1 MTKFI
6 PTLLLVPI
14 YSLAAGVAYP
24 ADVPDGPM
32 RLAAISAPLRANS
45 AVVAPDAQ
53 GTFESR
59 TTDLSSTQ
67 AQDPQ
72 QAVALSDMDEVQAV
86 AIVTASFP
94 SQMSFGTHVSH
105 AGLGALYWAA
115 RNPAQAWR
123 VLFPIQP
130 RDGSGA
136 SEDLREKCAMR
147 ARAPGSRVAC
157 P

>member
-1 MTKFI
+1 MTTFF
-6 PTLLLVPI
+6 PTLLLISVC
-14 YSLAAGVAYP
+14 SLAAGVAYP
-24 ADVPDGPM
+24 ADVPDRPM
-32 RLAAISAPLRANS
+32 RIAAISAPVRTSSPA
-45 AVVAPDAQ
+45 AVPHAP
-53 GTFESR
+53 GTLESR
-59 TTDLSSTQ
+59 TTDLSSIQ

-72 QAVALSDMDEVQAV
+72 QATALSDMDEVQAV

>member
-14 YSLAAGVAYP
+14 YLLAAGVAYP
-24 ADVPDGPM
+24 ADAPDRPM
-32 RLAAISAPLRANS
+32 RIAAISAPVRTSSPAAVPRAP
-45 AVVAPDAQ
+45 A
-53 GTFESR
+53 TLESR
-59 TTDLSSTQ
+59 TTDLSSIR

-72 QAVALSDMDEVQAV
+72 LATALSDMDEVQAV

-94 SQMSFGTHVSH
+94 SQMSFGRYVSH
-105 AGLGALYWAA
+105 AGIGALYWAA
-115 RNPAQAWR
+115 RNPAQAWK

-136 SEDLREKCAMR
+136 SEDLREKCALF